1 MKLAF
6 TGYIAEYRKMGK
18 KEFYSEWLSQKDSN
32 NQLYSFWCTKKDEY
46 TVSCRLCSTELK
58 IEYMGFFA
66 LKQHSEK
73 EKHRKLAGIASKP
86 EGQTVLQGFF
96 SKKVTLPKSDTT
108 PSSSQSSS
116 EDNWLVKDVANKA
129 EIIAIMQ
136 FVANNTL
143 FSSANGLATL
153 YQAQFPDSVIAKN
166 VSLSGNK
173 MSYITAHAL
182 GPYFTQATVSEL
194 KEGSSYF
201 TLHFDETLNAQVKK
215 QMDLLL
221 RYWSEQHQEVR
232 VKYFTSVMF
241 GHAKAEG
248 VVKEIMDALQ
258 KWAVPLKLLMS
269 LGMDG
274 PNVNKAVCSKVNQL
288 KEELGEPPL
297 VMCPQT
303 VYSMCVATASGK
315 VCCSIA

>member
-1 MKLAF
+1 M
-6 TGYIAEYRKMGK
+6 
-18 KEFYSEWLSQKDSN
+18 
-32 NQLYSFWCTKKDEY
+32 
-46 TVSCRLCSTELK
+46 SCRLCCAELK
-58 IEYMGFFA
+58 IEIMGFFA
-66 LKQHSEK
+66 WKRHSEK
-73 EKHRKLAGIASKP
+73 EKHGKLPGIASKSEVP
-86 EGQTVLQGFF
+86 SVLQGFF
-96 SKKVTLPKSDTT
+96 PKKITLPKSDTT
-108 PSSSQSSS
+108 PSSSQGSS

-129 EIIAIMQ
+129 EIIATMQ
-136 FVANNTL
+136 FAANNTP

-153 YQAQFPDSVIAKN
+153 YQAQLPDSAIAKN

-173 MSYITAHAL
+173 MSYITRHAL
-182 GPYFTQATVSEL
+182 GPYFTQGTVSEL

-215 QMDLLL
+215 RMDLLL

-232 VKYFTSVMF
+232 VKYFTSVMY
-241 GHAKAEG
+241 GHAKAED

-269 LGMDG
+269 HGMDG

-297 VMCPQT
+297 VM
-303 VYSMCVATASGK
+303 
-315 VCCSIA
+315 